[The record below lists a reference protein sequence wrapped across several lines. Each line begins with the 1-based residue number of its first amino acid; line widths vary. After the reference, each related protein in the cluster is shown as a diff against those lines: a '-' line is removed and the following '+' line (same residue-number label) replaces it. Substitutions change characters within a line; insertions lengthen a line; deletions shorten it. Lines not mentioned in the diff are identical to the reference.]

1 MRQRPPE
8 STLTATLFPYTT
20 LFRARSCY
28 FVRPQERSDR
38 RRHSGRDDRN
48 AGPGTNPDPD
58 RDSDLPHG
66 KATRRQRDNAAGKA
80 EHGDDLAA
88 RTLEEVGE
96 LGERGIEGGIGAG
109 ECWPREPETGEQE
122 EGDGDER
129 PIRASALLQD

>member
-1 MRQRPPE
+1 MTTARNSSRVHSPISSGSSRLVGRTYFSAAIAPP
-8 STLTATLFPYTT
+8 SPWIG
-20 LFRARSCY
+20 RSCY

-80 EHGDDLAA
+80 EHGDDLAD
-88 RTLEEVGE
+88 RTLEEE
-96 LGERGIEGGIGAG
+96 IG
-109 ECWPREPETGEQE
+109 
-122 EGDGDER
+122 
-129 PIRASALLQD
+129 RASGRERVYQYV

>member
-1 MRQRPPE
+1 MTTARNSSRVHSPISSGSSRLVGRTYFSAAIAPP
-8 STLTATLFPYTT
+8 SPWIG
-20 LFRARSCY
+20 RSCY

-109 ECWPREPETGEQE
+109 DRKST
-122 EGDGDER
+122 R
-129 PIRASALLQD
+129 LNSSH

>member
-1 MRQRPPE
+1 MIRRPPI
-8 STLTATLFPYTT
+8 STRTDTLLPYT
-20 LFRARSCY
+20 SS
-28 FVRPQERSDR
+28 SDL
-38 RRHSGRDDRN
+38 
-48 AGPGTNPDPD
+48 D

-109 ECWPREPETGEQE
+109 ECWPREPENGEQA
-122 EGDGDER
+122 EGDGEHR
-129 PIRASALLQD
+129 TLRSSALFQDCLTVGFPFTRHSVVMGQR

>member
-1 MRQRPPE
+1 MTITRHSSMVNSPIRSGSSRLFGIMYLSAAIAPP
-8 STLTATLFPYTT
+8 SPWIG
-20 LFRARSCY
+20 RSCY

-96 LGERGIEGGIGAG
+96 LDRKST
-109 ECWPREPETGEQE
+109 RLN
-122 EGDGDER
+122 
-129 PIRASALLQD
+129 SSH